1 MYNSVIVLYYYIPV
15 ESIIVN
21 NNNVGKIGGKE
32 MPGYTINL
40 TDEADSYVR
49 FCMEKEHKNR
59 SQATSYLVKMGY
71 IYAYK
76 HMKEAKEGE
85 K

>member
-1 MYNSVIVLYYYIPV
+1 
-15 ESIIVN
+15 
-21 NNNVGKIGGKE
+21 

-49 FCMEKEHKNR
+49 FCIEKERMNR

-71 IYAYK
+71 IYRYK
-76 HMKEAKEGE
+76 YLEEEGKGREKEDVSSKD
-85 K
+85 